1 MVAAVGEGAVAAV
14 AAVNAGDRFGFGW
27 RAELAA
33 GILAN
38 LDRID
43 VVEVIAEDRFCA
55 NRAGRRALRT
65 LASQLPVV
73 VHGTSLGLASTV
85 PVEEKRL
92 DRLARLIEAVGAEG
106 WSEHLAFVRG
116 GGIEIGHLAA
126 PPRTTASAEGACANL
141 ARAAQIVG
149 AAPLVENI
157 ATLVVPP
164 ASTLSEATWI
174 SQIIDESG
182 AAMLLDLH
190 NLYANAVNFG
200 ADPLALLAMLPLDRV
215 ASVHLSGGHWIDG
228 PGGARR
234 LLDDHVHDVPAAV
247 YALLREL
254 GRRASQPLTVIV
266 ERDGRYPPIGE
277 LLAQLD
283 RARDALAEGRAG
295 RRELAAA

>member
-1 MVAAVGEGAVAAV
+1 MAVAA
-14 AAVNAGDRFGFGW
+14 AAEAGDRFGFGW
-27 RAELAA
+27 RTELAA

-43 VVEVIAEDRFCA
+43 VVEVIAEDRFCVT
-55 NRAGRRALRT
+55 RPGRRALRT
-65 LASQLPVV
+65 LAAQVPVV
-73 VHGTSLGLASTV
+73 VHGTTLGLASTV
-85 PVEEKRL
+85 PLETRRL

-116 GGIEIGHLAA
+116 GGVEIGHLAA
-126 PPRTTASAEGACANL
+126 PPRTTASAEGACVNL

-157 ATLVVPP
+157 ATLVAPP
-164 ASTLSEATWI
+164 ASTLSEPAWI
-174 SQIIDESG
+174 SHIIDGSG

-200 ADPLALLAMLPLDRV
+200 ADPLACLTALPLDRV

-228 PGGARR
+228 PNGARR
-234 LLDDHVHDVPAAV
+234 LLDDHVHDAPAAV

-254 GRRASQPLTVIV
+254 GRRVSQPLTVII
-266 ERDGRYPPIGE
+266 ERDGRYPPIE
-277 LLAQLD
+277 KLLTQLD

-295 RRELAAA
+295 RHELTAA